1 MIQLHKGLIITI
13 LALIGLVGC
22 SQKEHSS
29 NNFADADG
37 YGVADSI
44 ISAISDERDWDKFLA
59 ACDSFEHAGEISR
72 AKSIFYKTVAYNVQ
86 GHHRNALSLYNL
98 LADID
103 MKELKTESDLE
114 SYIYAYKDYVRT
126 LCEMR
131 RYDRALRQAR
141 IADRKLRS
149 IGYKSFT
156 SHQDIAQI
164 IGECQLCLG
173 QNYEAQQNFNR
184 SLVAMQ
190 RRLLTNHGSIDLRE
204 CQKTMNA
211 IATVLMRRQ
220 MFDQVAPWLEREDT
234 LYVKATRVADRDSVY
249 LDEMKAEI
257 EYVRAMLAIAQGRTA
272 DGEKAYAEYMSTNT
286 AKQPGSIINSC
297 RYLMATGRYQQA
309 AANYSQLDEYMHEY
323 GYEIDLENIGRFLIP
338 KFHVNLLAGRRD
350 SAMQVATQIAN
361 SYDSALVRQKMID
374 ADLLATVY
382 DTEGKERQI
391 AEQRAKLSHQRMLWV
406 LGVGLAM
413 IILLHIHLVQRRKA
427 FKKLNDT
434 NRKLVEANER
444 AEESARMKTKF
455 IHQISHEVRTPLNVL
470 SGFTQVLASPNI
482 EISSDEL
489 QSISKKIVENSE
501 RITHLVDKMLDLS
514 LVNSDASIDCSDV
527 INPADAARTAVEQS
541 GIRNADHLE
550 FSMQIQPE
558 IEDIKITTSRKC
570 CTKVLALLLD
580 NAIKFTHPLAFHS
593 QKHDHDKAQ
602 VSLSLSI
609 VGNTIQYVVQDTGIG
624 IPADQAENIFK
635 EFVQLDEYS
644 DGTGIGLSIA
654 RQLARHMGGDIT
666 LDTTYTAGAR
676 FIVTLPCRDL

>member
-1 MIQLHKGLIITI
+1 MTRLHKGLIITI
-13 LALIGLVGC
+13 LTTIALVGC
-22 SQKEHSS
+22 TKKEQSH
-29 NNFADADG
+29 NFADADG
-37 YGVADSI
+37 YNTADSI

-59 ACDSFEHAGEISR
+59 ACDSFEHAGDISKAR
-72 AKSIFYKTVAYNVQ
+72 SIFYKTVAHNLLGQ
-86 GHHRNALSLYNL
+86 HRKSLSLYNQ
-98 LADID
+98 LAEID
-103 MKELKTESDLE
+103 VKELKNEADLE
-114 SYIYAYKDYVRT
+114 SYIYAYKDYVRM
-126 LCEMR
+126 LCDMR

-156 SHQDIAQI
+156 DHQDIAQI

-173 QNYEAQQNFNR
+173 QTNEALQHFNR

-211 IATVLMRRQ
+211 IANVLMRRG
-220 MFDQVAPWLEREDT
+220 MFDQVAPWLERQDS
-234 LYVKATRVADRDSVY
+234 LYIRATRVPDRDSVY
-249 LDEMKAEI
+249 LDEMKSEI
-257 EYVRAMLAIAQGRTA
+257 EYMRAMLATVQGHGYEAER
-272 DGEKAYAEYMSTNT
+272 AYAAYLSTNT
-286 AKQPGSIINSC
+286 AKKPGNIINSC
-297 RYLMATGRYQQA
+297 RYLMASGRYQEA
-309 AANYSQLDEYMHEY
+309 ASNYAQLDKFMHEY

-338 KFHVNLLAGRRD
+338 KYHVNLLAGRRD
-350 SAMQVATQIAN
+350 SALQVATLIAN
-361 SYDSALVRQKMID
+361 SYDSALVRQKIID

-391 AEQRAKLSHQRMLWV
+391 AEQNARLSHQRMLWV
-406 LGVGLAM
+406 LGVGIAM
-413 IILLHIHLVQRRKA
+413 IILLHIHLMQRRKA
-427 FKKLNDT
+427 FNKLNET

-514 LVNSDASIDCSDV
+514 LVNSDAAIDCSDV

-541 GIRNADHLE
+541 GIRNASHLD
-550 FSMQIQPE
+550 FSLQIQPE
-558 IEDIKITTSRKC
+558 IEDIKIATSRKC
-570 CTKVLALLLD
+570 CTKVLTLLLD

-593 QKHDHDKAQ
+593 RKANHYKAQ
-602 VSLSLSI
+602 VSLSLSKVGKSILFI
-609 VGNTIQYVVQDTGIG
+609 VEDTGVG
-624 IPADQAENIFK
+624 IPTDQAENIFK

-654 RQLARHMGGDIT
+654 RQLARRMGGDIM
-666 LDTTYTAGAR
+666 LDTAYTAGAR